1 MEYVTWMNEQIV
13 IFTLEMKF
21 CCFSCL
27 TINFP
32 SFFLFWMNLTELQKK
47 WMKTNEKNKRNKSS
61 SMENEYSSQWRSTIN
76 FSGGGQQS
84 VKLYYAVH
92 ASRLSTVKTLQLV
105 IYIAGLRIEGR
116 PVREE
121 GTHWWWWWWWGG
133 GGHTNQQPP
142 PSSSSSSDGYVK
154 VPRKKRTKG
163 LYPIGPFWHRV
174 RAGLVDWSKSKSTAG
189 FLTRTCDK

>member
-1 MEYVTWMNEQIV
+1 
-13 IFTLEMKF
+13 
-21 CCFSCL
+21 
-27 TINFP
+27 
-32 SFFLFWMNLTELQKK
+32 
-47 WMKTNEKNKRNKSS
+47 MKTNEKNKRNKSS

-133 GGHTNQQPP
+133 GEATPTNNHLLLLPP
-142 PSSSSSSDGYVK
+142 PPMDTLRSHGKSA
-154 VPRKKRTKG
+154 RKACTLLAPFDIEYG
-163 LYPIGPFWHRV
+163 LGWSIGPNQSQQQ
-174 RAGLVDWSKSKSTAG
+174 DS
-189 FLTRTCDK
+189 

>member
-1 MEYVTWMNEQIV
+1 
-13 IFTLEMKF
+13 MK
-21 CCFSCL
+21 
-27 TINFP
+27 
-32 SFFLFWMNLTELQKK
+32 LQKK
-47 WMKTNEKNKRNKSS
+47 MNENEREKQTQRS

-121 GTHWWWWWWWGG
+121 GGG
-133 GGHTNQQPP
+133 EATSPTNQQPP
-142 PSSSSSSDGYVK
+142 PSSSSSDGHVK
-154 VPRKKRTKG
+154 VPRKSARKACT
-163 LYPIGPFWHRV
+163 LLAPFDIEYGW
-174 RAGLVDWSKSKSTAG
+174 AGRLVQIKVNSRIPDPDLW
-189 FLTRTCDK
+189 

>member
-1 MEYVTWMNEQIV
+1 MNE
-13 IFTLEMKF
+13 
-21 CCFSCL
+21 
-27 TINFP
+27 
-32 SFFLFWMNLTELQKK
+32 
-47 WMKTNEKNKRNKSS
+47 NEREKQTQRS

-121 GTHWWWWWWWGG
+121 GGG
-133 GGHTNQQPP
+133 RPLPP
-142 PSSSSSSDGYVK
+142 PTNNHLLLPPPPMDTLRSHGK
-154 VPRKKRTKG
+154 AHERPVPYWP
-163 LYPIGPFWHRV
+163 L
-174 RAGLVDWSKSKSTAG
+174 
-189 FLTRTCDK
+189 LT